1 MSIEEFHN
9 LLGTL
14 TSSDNAARQQAEA
27 TYNSTKESQPVT
39 VLTFLAQTIQCP
51 DDNLRAFA
59 AVLFRR
65 SCPELW
71 RNPAVDAATKTT
83 IKQLL
88 NTIARDLNYA
98 SMDTCAIFDVKDFE
112 HPQYVREKICIYK
125 LMQSWQAALMKGF
138 KGKLKLK
145 TVSSHKLVFRKR
157 LFLSGPAEKIS
168 CPVDLHLLFS
178 QSRQD
183 VAFGR
188 FAITEVEALLL
199 ASLTLQI
206 EFGDYNPQ
214 THQGG
219 FLRDILQEYIPAN
232 VYSAPHP
239 LSKFPARPVAPIS
252 TAR

>member
-1 MSIEEFHN
+1 MTVCKQTTENRRWNSTAIIPNERAFVERAPRGNRVRGAACKGGGRSAWRGWAMSIEEFHN

-88 NTIARDLNYA
+88 IETIRQVCVCCPRAPWPHA
-98 SMDTCAIFDVKDFE
+98 SPLHSVWRRSC
-112 HPQYVREKICIYK
+112 
-125 LMQSWQAALMKGF
+125 
-138 KGKLKLK
+138 
-145 TVSSHKLVFRKR
+145 SSECPRNA
-157 LFLSGPAEKIS
+157 PA
-168 CPVDLHLLFS
+168 
-178 QSRQD
+178 
-183 VAFGR
+183 
-188 FAITEVEALLL
+188 
-199 ASLTLQI
+199 
-206 EFGDYNPQ
+206 
-214 THQGG
+214 
-219 FLRDILQEYIPAN
+219 PA
-232 VYSAPHP
+232 
-239 LSKFPARPVAPIS
+239 
-252 TAR
+252 